1 MDKRIIKE
9 IIRDFH
15 LKELPPLTERS
26 GDFSVPPGKIR
37 SVIGVRRSGKTFL
50 FYQLMKNLLK
60 KGISKEQILYINF
73 EDERLLP
80 IKKED
85 LSLIYEVYLELY
97 PHIKRQKVYLFLDE
111 IQNVPGWE
119 IFVRRLHENEN
130 VEISVTGSSSRLLS
144 RELAT
149 ALRGRTLSFE
159 VFPFSFAEMLN
170 FYGISPDIY
179 SSEGKAYLVNKFEEY
194 LYWGGFPEVLKVDQ
208 DFKIMILQDYL
219 NLVLYKDLIERYQI
233 RNQALL
239 KYLLKFLLSN
249 NANPF
254 SINKFFLDVRSQGFK
269 VSKDSIFN
277 YLNYLEDAFWIS
289 LVPIYS
295 ESIRKQQVNYR
306 KIYVL
311 DNGLVSA
318 NRSTLYFNSGR
329 LLESLVFQQ
338 LRRKFSLNQIFY
350 YKTSK
355 NSEVDFL
362 ILNEYEGKVALIQV
376 SETITEPATQ
386 QRELTSLYSAMEEL
400 GLSESLIITA
410 YEYATFT
417 RNHLRVQAK
426 PFWDWALGKDLLS
439 GV

>member
-1 MDKRIIKE
+1 MDKRTVKE

-26 GDFSVPPGKIR
+26 GDFSVPQGKIR
-37 SVIGVRRSGKTFL
+37 SLIGVRRSGKTFL
-50 FYQLMKNLLK
+50 FYQLIKNLLK
-60 KGISKEQILYINF
+60 TGIRKEQILYINF
-73 EDERLLP
+73 EDERLSP
-80 IKKED
+80 MTKED

-97 PHIKRQKVYLFLDE
+97 PHIRQQKVYLFLDE
-111 IQNVPGWE
+111 IQNVSGWE
-119 IFVRRLHENEN
+119 KFVRRLHDNEN

-144 RELAT
+144 KELAT

-159 VFPFSFAEMLN
+159 VFPFSFEEMLN
-170 FYGISPDIY
+170 FYNISPDIY

-194 LYWGGFPEVLKVDQ
+194 LYWGGFPEILKVDQ
-208 DFKIMILQDYL
+208 NFKIMILQDYL
-219 NLVLYKDLIERYQI
+219 NLVLYKDLIDRYQI

-254 SINKFFLDVRSQGFK
+254 SINKFFMDVRSQGFK

-277 YLNYLEDAFWIS
+277 YLAYLEDAFWMS

-338 LRRKFSLNQIFY
+338 LRRRFNLNQIFY
-350 YKTSK
+350 YKTRK
-355 NSEVDFL
+355 NGEVDFL
-362 ILNEYEGKVALIQV
+362 VLNEYKGKMGLIQV
-376 SETITEPATQ
+376 AETISEPATQ
-386 QRELTSLYSAMEEL
+386 QRELQALYTAMEEL
-400 GLSESLIITA
+400 DLSESLIITA
-410 YEYATFT
+410 HEYATFT
-417 RNHLRVQAK
+417 QSHLKIQAK
-426 PFWDWALGKDLLS
+426 PFWDWALSKDLLS
-439 GV
+439 GL

>member
-1 MDKRIIKE
+1 MDKRTVKE

-26 GDFSVPPGKIR
+26 GDFSVPQGKIR
-37 SVIGVRRSGKTFL
+37 SLIGVRRSGKTFL
-50 FYQLMKNLLK
+50 FYQLIKNLLK
-60 KGISKEQILYINF
+60 TEISKEQILYINF
-73 EDERLLP
+73 EDERLSP
-80 IKKED
+80 ITKED

-97 PHIKRQKVYLFLDE
+97 PHIRQQKVYLFFDE

-119 IFVRRLHENEN
+119 KFVRRLHDNEN

-144 RELAT
+144 KELAT

-159 VFPFSFAEMLN
+159 VFPFSFEEMLN
-170 FYGISPDIY
+170 FHNISPDIY

-194 LYWGGFPEVLKVDQ
+194 LYWGGFPEILKVDQ
-208 DFKIMILQDYL
+208 NFKIMILQDYL
-219 NLVLYKDLIERYQI
+219 NLVLYKDLIDRYQI

-254 SINKFFLDVRSQGFK
+254 SINKFFMDVRSQGFK

-277 YLNYLEDAFWIS
+277 YLAYLEDAFWMS

-318 NRSTLYFNSGR
+318 NRSTLYFNRGR

-338 LRRKFSLNQIFY
+338 LRRKFNLNQIFY
-350 YKTSK
+350 YKTRK
-355 NSEVDFL
+355 NGEVDFL
-362 ILNEYEGKVALIQV
+362 VLNEYKGKMGLIQV
-376 SETITEPATQ
+376 AETISEPTTQ
-386 QRELTSLYSAMEEL
+386 QRELQALYTAMEEL
-400 GLSESLIITA
+400 DLSESLIITA
-410 YEYATFT
+410 HEYATFT
-417 RNHLRVQAK
+417 QNHLKIQAK
-426 PFWDWALGKDLLS
+426 PFWDWALSQDLLS
-439 GV
+439 GL